1 MEYHRSGRRLA
12 RRDQEPGPGRQPLLD
27 RHHHRAFPGRGGQA
41 RSILR
46 DLQRHQQVQG
56 GRVGT
61 TEERGELQHTRG
73 AHTEA
78 VNGRHALELCRQL
91 HPDLVL
97 MDVRMPEIDG
107 LSATRAIKEELPNIS
122 VLIVTT
128 YDDPDYLFEAVGA
141 GAAGYVLKN
150 TRKHKLIEVI
160 RKVLSG
166 EATLDS
172 EVAMQLIKRF
182 ANKR

>member
-46 DLQRHQQVQG
+46 DLQRHHQLQG

-78 VNGRHALELCRQL
+78 VKGRHALELCRQL

-97 MDVRMPEIDG
+97 MDVRMPEMDG
-107 LSATRAIKEELPNIS
+107 LSATREIKKEMPAIS
-122 VLIVTT
+122 VLMVSA
-128 YDDPDYLFEAVGA
+128 YESEDYRREAASAGATDYILKDAERYQLLEAVH
-141 GAAGYVLKN
+141 AAL
-150 TRKHKLIEVI
+150 
-160 RKVLSG
+160 G
-166 EATLDS
+166 ERG
-172 EVAMQLIKRF
+172 EG
-182 ANKR
+182 